1 MSDYSYSYGG
11 GDSSRIV
18 CIIVAILVI
27 GGGALALFHFE
38 VLGDL
43 LGTGNSTRSSM
54 L

>member
-11 GDSSRIV
+11 SNSSRIGL
-18 CIIVAILVI
+18 IIVAVLVI

-43 LGTGNSTRSSM
+43 LGKNRSSM

>member
-11 GDSSRIV
+11 NSSRIGL
-18 CIIVAILVI
+18 IIVAVLVI
-27 GGGALALFHFE
+27 GGGALALFHFQ

-43 LGTGNSTRSSM
+43 LGTSNSTRSSM